1 MSTETQNTPAPT
13 KTEATPTGEAKPFR
27 SAALYVSSRIC
38 FHVFESTH
46 FLMSSQVRWRSSS
59 GSQ

>member
-27 SAALYVSSRIC
+27 SAALYV
-38 FHVFESTH
+38 VFERE
-46 FLMSSQVRWRSSS
+46 VREL
-59 GSQ
+59 